1 MALRHPDLIVTGP
14 TLRAVLGVSTRQFHR
29 LTRAG
34 VIPRHGRMFDL
45 RKAVPAYVKYLR
57 EGRESSSAIAEATLQ
72 LRQAQRR
79 EIEARTRRAER
90 DVVSLDEVGSVF
102 EAAMTL
108 VGGQLDG
115 IAGRLCAELA
125 QTDDPAIVREKLF
138 HECRRI
144 RNAAAA
150 ELETLAGDPAR
161 SPSAG
166 GAIADESGHV
176 G

>member
-1 MALRHPDLIVTGP
+1 MALRHSDLIVTGP
-14 TLRAVLGVSTRQFHR
+14 ILRAVLGVSTRQFHR

-45 RKAVPAYVKYLR
+45 RKAVPAYTKYLR
-57 EGRESSSAIAEATLQ
+57 DGRETSTDIAEATLK
-72 LRQAQRR
+72 LREAQRR

-115 IAGRLCAELA
+115 IAGRMCAELA
-125 QTDDPAIVREKLF
+125 QIDDPAIVREKLF

-150 ELETLAGDPAR
+150 ELETF
-161 SPSAG
+161 AG
-166 GAIADESGHV
+166 GATRGEVPESAPTDDPRSV